1 MRIVVVGAGIVGLSA
16 AWWLTRLGHAPIVL
30 DQGPIPNPIAS
41 SFDGHRLIRLAH
53 SVGDGRGRIIHE
65 AYAAWDELWADLGR
79 AHHVETGTLMVASE
93 PGDWAFSCR
102 AGFDRSGTPYE
113 LWDRQRLARRCPWL
127 LLDDG
132 AWGLFTA
139 QGGALLADRILEGLV
154 AWLGA
159 RGVALRGR
167 AEIVAVDG
175 ARAEAWLADGERLAG
190 DSLIVAAGAWAG
202 RLLPTLVPRLEPRR
216 ALVLYLAPPPEMAAW
231 WHGCPCLLDLG
242 RGSDL
247 YLVPPMEGLGLKFG
261 SGDHSR
267 PGDPTAPRT
276 LLPDEPESLLAHLRP
291 FVRALDRY
299 QVTEARVCYTC
310 YSPDERFIAD
320 KEGRMAYATGCSGQ
334 MFKFGALMGRRL
346 AEAVTGVTDG
356 AALAAWARGEGS
368 LRVGAHADKASASG
382 PA

>member
-1 MRIVVVGAGIVGLSA
+1 V
-16 AWWLTRLGHAPIVL
+16 
-30 DQGPIPNPIAS
+30 
-41 SFDGHRLIRLAH
+41 
-53 SVGDGRGRIIHE
+53 
-65 AYAAWDELWADLGR
+65 
-79 AHHVETGTLMVASE
+79 
-93 PGDWAFSCR
+93 
-102 AGFDRSGTPYE
+102 
-113 LWDRQRLARRCPWL
+113 
-127 LLDDG
+127 
-132 AWGLFTA
+132 
-139 QGGALLADRILEGLV
+139 LLADRIAEDLA
-154 AWLGA
+154 AWLRA
-159 RGVALRGR
+159 RGALLRGH
-167 AEIVAVDG
+167 AEVAAVDP
-175 ARAEAWLADGERLAG
+175 AAAVVTLADGERQGGDALVLAT
-190 DSLIVAAGAWAG
+190 GAWSG
-202 RLLPTLVPRLEPRR
+202 RLLPALAPRLEPRR
-216 ALVLYLAPPPEMAAW
+216 ALVLYLVPPRDMAAW
-231 WHGCPCLLDLG
+231 WQGSPCLLDLG